1 LRHFTEIDR
10 IWGGNREISVISFG
24 SKRALQIYFWYNEC
38 VSSAPLKSGSVNFFG
53 QDRLMLFLNMINFR
67 KNENCPSSYNLL
79 AFQNGDF
86 MNKGGDAIRTHLGT
100 CEFCAAEVEF
110 YAHYPQAEEKVE
122 AAEIPVPLFELAEAL
137 LRNKHKDFSMLD
149 RLLGENEGL
158 TLEKV

>member
-1 LRHFTEIDR
+1 
-10 IWGGNREISVISFG
+10 
-24 SKRALQIYFWYNEC
+24 
-38 VSSAPLKSGSVNFFG
+38 
-53 QDRLMLFLNMINFR
+53 MLFLNMINFR

-79 AFQNGDF
+79 AFQSEDLLS
-86 MNKGGDAIRTHLGT
+86 KGGDSIRMHLAN

-110 YAHYPQAEEKVE
+110 YAHYPQAEERVE